1 MTTEEAGLFA
11 ILLQKALVHSRGRIR
26 DAAGVLHQAMV
37 SHEGGMPTWAFFA
50 GLALGPDKVDVC
62 TAGTL
67 RVVLVEGGSVTQ
79 STRDHILREDP
90 QPGVEYPAEHETVVT
105 RALGIGSRAEP
116 ESVQW
121 PMRTGAQLAILSDEW
136 RLHEQPAR
144 AEKAMR
150 RFSRTLH
157 VPTNCRD
164 GFICVLDV

>member
-105 RALGIGSRAEP
+105 RALGIGSMADANRCPASHSLGRMASSRAAGP
-116 ESVQW
+116 SGKGNA
-121 PMRTGAQLAILSDEW
+121 TFLSNPPRSYE
-136 RLHEQPAR
+136 L
-144 AEKAMR
+144 
-150 RFSRTLH
+150 
-157 VPTNCRD
+157 
-164 GFICVLDV
+164 